1 MSNRVA
7 IAGVGMSKFGEL
19 WDKNLRD
26 ITLDA
31 GMYTIFDAGV
41 PGSDIDGMV
50 IGNMSAGRFTGQEHL
65 GAQAVDL
72 SGLGDIPA
80 YSVEAACASG
90 GAAVRHAYM
99 SIKSGEHDVM
109 LVLGSEKMSDVNQTE
124 AMNTISVASDWEW
137 EGMFGATFP
146 ALYAFMAR
154 RHMMEYGTTEEHLA
168 LPTVKN
174 HANAAHN
181 EFAQFQRAVPIEV
194 VMRSGM
200 LADPLRVLHS
210 APITDGAAGLV
221 MCREDLVKK
230 YTDTPVFIESSAQRT
245 DTLALH
251 DRKSITTFNSVV
263 SSTKSAL
270 QEASLELKDIDVL
283 ELHDSFSIGEIM
295 LTEDVGIAKK
305 GEGGKALEEGITE
318 IGGKFPVNP
327 SGGLKAR
334 GHPIG
339 ATGVAQIVELTL
351 QLRGDADKR
360 QVDGAEKGLAV
371 NIGGTGATSIVHIIG
386 R

>member
-1 MSNRVA
+1 MGNRVA
-7 IAGVGMSKFGEL
+7 IAGVGMAKFGEL
-19 WDKNLRD
+19 WDKNIRD
-26 ITLDA
+26 ISLEA
-31 GMYTIFDAGV
+31 GMYAIFDAAV

-65 GAQAVDL
+65 GALAVDMG
-72 SGLGDIPA
+72 GLGDIPA

-90 GAAVRHAYM
+90 GAAVRQAYM
-99 SIKSGEHDVM
+99 AIKSGEHDVM

-154 RHMMEYGTTEEHLA
+154 RHMYEFGTTLEQLA
-168 LPTVKN
+168 IPTVKN
-174 HANAAHN
+174 HANAVHN
-181 EFAQFQRAVPIEV
+181 EFAQFQKAVPIEV

-210 APITDGAAGLV
+210 SPITDGAAGLV
-221 MCREDLVKK
+221 MCREDLATK
-230 YTDTPVFIESSAQRT
+230 YTDTPVYIESSEQRS

-251 DRKSITTFNSVV
+251 DRKSITTMDAVV
-263 SSTKSAL
+263 TSTRSAL
-270 QEASLELKDIDVL
+270 KEANLEIKDIDVF
-283 ELHDSFSIGEIM
+283 ELHDSFSIGEII
-295 LTEDVGIAKK
+295 LTEDVGICPK
-305 GEGGKALEEGITE
+305 GEGGKTIEEGITE
-318 IGGKFPVNP
+318 IGGKFPVNT

-334 GHPIG
+334 GHPVG
-339 ATGVAQIVELTL
+339 ATGVAQIVELAL

-360 QVDGAEKGLAV
+360 QVDGAEKALAV